1 MTTAEAKKIVQKFLD
16 DRKLPYTKLTAKTS
30 YIDRKDCIFVK
41 VHGWKPNPAWTDL
54 KNFAKGKGFYVESD
68 GISS

>member
-16 DRKLPYTKLTAKTS
+16 DRKLPYTKLTARTTH
-30 YIDRKDCIFVK
+30 IDRSDCIFVN

-54 KNFAKGKGFYVESD
+54 KNHARKNGFYVESD
-68 GISS
+68 WIVS